1 LIAALQ
7 IDSLNRSISVNNVRK
22 AVNSLPSGLNALYES
37 TWGRIKAQTEEEV
50 LLATSALVWLTYAYQ
65 SLTIEE
71 LQHALAVSD
80 DLERFDEDD
89 IAMEELIVSVC
100 CGLVVVD
107 ARSRIIR
114 LVREYSYVYYEDCCN
129 YLIVC
134 N

>member
-1 LIAALQ
+1 MIAALQ
-7 IDSLNRSISVNNVRK
+7 IDSLNRSISVNNVCK

-37 TWGRIKAQTEEEV
+37 TWGRIKAQSEEEV

-89 IAMEELIVSVC
+89 VAAEELIVSVC
-100 CGLVVVD
+100 CGLIVVD
-107 ARSRIIR
+107 AQSRIVR
-114 LVREYSYVYYEDCCN
+114 LVREYIYVDYEDIC
-129 YLIVC
+129 Y
-134 N
+134 